1 MIYKNLNGVA
11 LSALGLGC
19 MRLPQKSENG
29 ADIDEAALCEMVDYA
44 ISKGVNYF
52 DTAWVYHQ
60 GKSEEF
66 VGRALAKYSRE
77 SFYVATK
84 FPGFSADFWGRGK
97 EIFEEQLRRL
107 GMGYIDYYLI
117 HNVSEH
123 NVEQYMDTEKYG
135 DVEYMILEKKAG
147 RIKHLGFS
155 THGTLATMK
164 KFLDKYASEMEFCQ
178 IQLNYLDYKLQSAKE
193 KIDLIRSYG
202 LGVWV
207 MEPVRGGRLAA
218 LESEY
223 AAKLEALRPGVSA
236 PEWAFRFLQTLPDVV
251 VTLSGM
257 SNMQQLRENIET
269 FESEKPLN
277 EAEWQAVMEIAD
289 DMIAKKTLPCTSC
302 RYCTPYC
309 AQGLEIPQMI
319 KFYNAQMYP
328 ENVGEVRAQIKAMP
342 DEQKPSACIACRA
355 CEDVCPQNIKIS
367 EMMAEMTKRYC

>member
-1 MIYKNLNGVA
+1 MIYKSLNGVK
-11 LSALGLGC
+11 LSALGMGC

-29 ADIDEAALCEMVDYA
+29 ADIDEAALAEMVDLA

-66 VGRALAKYSRE
+66 IGRALAKYPRE
-77 SFYVATK
+77 SYYVATK
-84 FPGFSADFWGRGK
+84 FPGFSIDFWGRGK

-107 GMGYIDYYLI
+107 GMDYVDYYLI

-123 NVEQYMDTEKYG
+123 NIDAYLDTEKYG
-135 DVEYMILEKKAG
+135 DVEYMISEKKAG

-164 KFLDKYASEMEFCQ
+164 RFLDKYACEMEFCQ

-193 KIDLIRSYG
+193 KIELIRSYG

-218 LESEY
+218 LEPEY
-223 AAKLEALRPGVSA
+223 AARLEALRPGTSA
-236 PEWAFRFLQTLPDVV
+236 PEWAFRFLQTLPEVV

-257 SNMQQLRENIET
+257 SNMQQLSENLET
-269 FESEKPLN
+269 FSGEKPLN
-277 EAEWQAVMEIAD
+277 EQEWQALMEIAD
-289 DMIAKKTLPCTSC
+289 DMIAKKTLPCTAC

-309 AQGLEIPQMI
+309 PQELDIPYMI
-319 KFYNAQMYP
+319 SLYNAQMYP
-328 ENVGEVRAQIKAMP
+328 ERAAKVRAEIAALPEDK
-342 DEQKPSACIACRA
+342 KPTACIACRA
-355 CEDVCPQNIKIS
+355 CEGVCPQNIKIS
-367 EMMAEMTKRYC
+367 EMMAELAKRTC

>member
-1 MIYKNLNGVA
+1 MIYKSLNGVS
-11 LSALGLGC
+11 LSALGMGC

-29 ADIDEAALCEMVDYA
+29 ADIDEVALAEMVDLA

-52 DTAWVYHQ
+52 DTAWVYHH

-66 VGRALAKYSRE
+66 IGRALAKYPRE
-77 SFYVATK
+77 SYYVATK
-84 FPGFSADFWGRGK
+84 FPGFSIDFWGRGK

-107 GMGYIDYYLI
+107 GMDYVDYYLI
-117 HNVSEH
+117 HNVSEG
-123 NVEQYMDTEKYG
+123 NIDAYLDTEKYG
-135 DVEYMILEKKAG
+135 DVEYMIAEKKAG

-164 KFLDKYASEMEFCQ
+164 RFLDKYASEIEFCQ

-193 KIDLIRSYG
+193 KIELIRSYG

-207 MEPVRGGRLAA
+207 MEPVRGGRLAS

-236 PEWAFRFLQTLPDVV
+236 PEWAFRFLQSIPDVV

-257 SNMQQLRENIET
+257 SNMQQLSENLET
-269 FESEKPLN
+269 FSTEAPLN
-277 EAEWQAVMEIAD
+277 EAEWQALLEIAD

-309 AQGLEIPQMI
+309 AQQLDIPQMI
-319 KFYNAQMYP
+319 KLYNAQMYP
-328 ENVGEVRAQIKAMP
+328 EHAGEVRAEIAAMSE
-342 DEQKPSACIACRA
+342 EQKPSSCIGCQA
-355 CEDVCPQNIKIS
+355 CESVCPQNIKIS

>member
-1 MIYKNLNGVA
+1 MLYKNLNGVE

-29 ADIDEAALCEMVDYA
+29 ADIDEVALGEMVDYA

-66 VGRALAKYSRE
+66 IGRALAKYPRE
-77 SFYVATK
+77 NFYVATK

-107 GMGYIDYYLI
+107 GMDYVDYYLI

-135 DVEYMILEKKAG
+135 DVEYMISEKKAG

-193 KIDLIRSYG
+193 KIELIRSHG

-218 LESEY
+218 LEPEY
-223 AAKLEALRPGVSA
+223 AAKLDALRPGVSA
-236 PEWAFRFLQTLPDVV
+236 PEWAFRFLQTIPEVV

-257 SNMQQLRENIET
+257 SNMQQLSENIET
-269 FESEKPLN
+269 FESEKSLN
-277 EAEWQAVMEIAD
+277 AAEWQAVMEIAD

-319 KFYNAQMYP
+319 KLYNAQMYP
-328 ENVGEVRAQIKAMP
+328 ENVGEVRAQIKALP

-367 EMMAEMTKRYC
+367 EMMAEMAKRYC

>member
-1 MIYKNLNGVA
+1 MIYKNLNGVE

-29 ADIDEAALCEMVDYA
+29 ADIDEVALGEMVDYA

-66 VGRALAKYSRE
+66 IGRALAKYPRE

-107 GMGYIDYYLI
+107 GMDYVDYYLI

-135 DVEYMILEKKAG
+135 DVEYMISEKKAG

-193 KIDLIRSYG
+193 KIELIRSYG

-223 AAKLEALRPGVSA
+223 AAKLDALRPGVSA
-236 PEWAFRFLQTLPDVV
+236 PEWAFRFLQTIPEVV

-257 SNMQQLRENIET
+257 SNMQQLSENIET
-269 FESEKPLN
+269 FESEKSLN
-277 EAEWQAVMEIAD
+277 AAEWQAVMEIAD

-319 KFYNAQMYP
+319 KLYNAQMYP
-328 ENVGEVRAQIKAMP
+328 ENVGEVRTQIKAMP

-367 EMMAEMTKRYC
+367 EMMAEMAKRYC

>member
-1 MIYKNLNGVA
+1 MIYKNLNGVE

-29 ADIDEAALCEMVDYA
+29 ADIDEATLGEMVDYA

-66 VGRALAKYSRE
+66 VGRALAKYPRE

-84 FPGFSADFWGRGK
+84 FPGFSADFWGRSK

-107 GMGYIDYYLI
+107 GMDYIDYYLI

-135 DVEYMILEKKAG
+135 DVEYMISEKKAG

-193 KIDLIRSYG
+193 KIELIRSYG

-218 LESEY
+218 LEPAY

-236 PEWAFRFLQTLPDVV
+236 PEWAFRFLQTIPDVV

-257 SNMQQLRENIET
+257 SNMQQLRENIAT
-269 FESEKPLN
+269 FESEKVLN

-289 DMIAKKTLPCTSC
+289 DMIAKKTLPCTEC
-302 RYCTPYC
+302 RYCTRVKYST
-309 AQGLEIPQMI
+309 
-319 KFYNAQMYP
+319 N
-328 ENVGEVRAQIKAMP
+328 
-342 DEQKPSACIACRA
+342 D
-355 CEDVCPQNIKIS
+355 
-367 EMMAEMTKRYC
+367 

>member
-1 MIYKNLNGVA
+1 MLYKNLNGVE

-29 ADIDEAALCEMVDYA
+29 ADIDEVALGEMVDYA

-66 VGRALAKYSRE
+66 IGRALAKYPRE

-107 GMGYIDYYLI
+107 GMDYVDYYLI
-117 HNVSEH
+117 HNVSEY

-135 DVEYMILEKKAG
+135 DVEYMISEKKAG

-193 KIDLIRSYG
+193 KIELIRSYG

-218 LESEY
+218 LEPEY
-223 AAKLEALRPGVSA
+223 AAKLDALRPGVSA
-236 PEWAFRFLQTLPDVV
+236 PEWAFRFLQTIPEVV

-257 SNMQQLRENIET
+257 SNMQQLSENIET
-269 FESEKPLN
+269 FESEKSLN
-277 EAEWQAVMEIAD
+277 AAEWQAVMEIAD

-319 KFYNAQMYP
+319 KLYNAQMYP

-367 EMMAEMTKRYC
+367 EMMAEMAKRYC

>member
-1 MIYKNLNGVA
+1 MLYKNLNGVE

-29 ADIDEAALCEMVDYA
+29 ADIDEVALGEMVDYA

-66 VGRALAKYSRE
+66 IGRALAKYPRE

-107 GMGYIDYYLI
+107 GMDYVDYYLI
-117 HNVSEH
+117 HNVSEY

-135 DVEYMILEKKAG
+135 DVEYMIKEKKAG

-193 KIDLIRSYG
+193 KIELIRSYG

-207 MEPVRGGRLAA
+207 MEPVRGGRLAS
-218 LESEY
+218 LEPEY
-223 AAKLEALRPGVSA
+223 AAKLDALRPGVSA
-236 PEWAFRFLQTLPDVV
+236 PEWAFRFLQSIPDVV

-269 FESEKPLN
+269 FETEKPLN
-277 EAEWQAVMEIAD
+277 ETEWQAVMEIAD

-367 EMMAEMTKRYC
+367 EMMAEMTKRCC

>member
-1 MIYKNLNGVA
+1 MIYKKLNGVT

-29 ADIDEAALCEMVDYA
+29 ADIDETALGEMVDYA

-66 VGRALAKYSRE
+66 VGRALAKYPRE

-107 GMGYIDYYLI
+107 GMDYIDYYLI

-135 DVEYMILEKKAG
+135 DVEFMISEKKAG

-218 LESEY
+218 LEPEY

-309 AQGLEIPQMI
+309 AQELNIPQMI
-319 KFYNAQMYP
+319 KFYNTQMYP
-328 ENVGEVRAQIKAMP
+328 ERAGEVRAQVAALP
-342 DEQKPSACIACRA
+342 EEQKPSACIACRA

-367 EMMAEMTKRYC
+367 EMMAEMAKRYC

>member
-1 MIYKNLNGVA
+1 MIYKNLNGVE

-29 ADIDEAALCEMVDYA
+29 ADIDEATLGEMVDYA

-66 VGRALAKYSRE
+66 VGRALAKYPRE

-107 GMGYIDYYLI
+107 GMDYIDYYLI

-135 DVEYMILEKKAG
+135 DVEYMISEKKAG

-193 KIDLIRSYG
+193 KIELIRSYG

-218 LESEY
+218 LEPAY

-236 PEWAFRFLQTLPDVV
+236 PEWAFRFLQTIPDVV

-257 SNMQQLRENIET
+257 SNMQQLRENIAT
-269 FESEKPLN
+269 FESEKVLN

-289 DMIAKKTLPCTSC
+289 DMIAKKTLPCTEC

-309 AQGLEIPQMI
+309 AQELNIPQMI
-319 KFYNAQMYP
+319 KYYNAQMYP
-328 ENVGEVRAQIKAMP
+328 ENAGKVRAEIGALP
-342 DEQKPSACIACRA
+342 EEQKPAACIGCQA
-355 CEDVCPQNIKIS
+355 CESVCPQNIKIS
-367 EMMAEMTKRYC
+367 EMMAEMAKRYC

>member
-1 MIYKNLNGVA
+1 MLYKNLNGVE
-11 LSALGLGC
+11 LNALGLGC

-29 ADIDEAALCEMVDYA
+29 ADIDEVALGEMVDYA

-66 VGRALAKYSRE
+66 IGRALAKYPRE

-107 GMGYIDYYLI
+107 GMDYVDYYLI
-117 HNVSEH
+117 HNVSEY

-135 DVEYMILEKKAG
+135 DVEYMISEKKAG

-193 KIDLIRSYG
+193 KIELIRSYG

-218 LESEY
+218 LEPEY
-223 AAKLEALRPGVSA
+223 AAKLDALRPGVSA
-236 PEWAFRFLQTLPDVV
+236 PEWAFRFLQTIPEVV

-257 SNMQQLRENIET
+257 SNMQQLSENIET
-269 FESEKPLN
+269 FESEKSLN
-277 EAEWQAVMEIAD
+277 AAEWQAVMEIAD

-319 KFYNAQMYP
+319 KLYNAQMYP

-367 EMMAEMTKRYC
+367 EMMAEMAKRYC

>member
-1 MIYKNLNGVA
+1 MLYKNLNGVE

-29 ADIDEAALCEMVDYA
+29 ADIDEVALGEMVDYA

-66 VGRALAKYSRE
+66 IGRALAKYPRE

-107 GMGYIDYYLI
+107 GMDYVDYYLI
-117 HNVSEH
+117 HNVSEY

-135 DVEYMILEKKAG
+135 DVEYMISEKKAG

-193 KIDLIRSYG
+193 KIELIRSYG

-218 LESEY
+218 LEPEY
-223 AAKLEALRPGVSA
+223 AAKLDALRPGVSA
-236 PEWAFRFLQTLPDVV
+236 PEWAFRFLQTIPEVV

-257 SNMQQLRENIET
+257 SNMQQLSENIET
-269 FESEKPLN
+269 FESEKSLN
-277 EAEWQAVMEIAD
+277 AAEWQAVMEIAD

-319 KFYNAQMYP
+319 KLYNAQMYP

-342 DEQKPSACIACRA
+342 DEQKPSACIACHA

-367 EMMAEMTKRYC
+367 EMMAEMAKRYC

>member
-29 ADIDEAALCEMVDYA
+29 ADIDEVALGEMVDYA

-66 VGRALAKYSRE
+66 VGRALAKYPRE

-107 GMGYIDYYLI
+107 GMDYIDYYLI
-117 HNVSEH
+117 HNVSEY

-135 DVEYMILEKKAG
+135 DVEYMISEKKAG

-164 KFLDKYASEMEFCQ
+164 KFLDKYATEMEFCQ

-193 KIDLIRSYG
+193 KIELIRSYG

-218 LESEY
+218 LEPEY

-236 PEWAFRFLQTLPDVV
+236 PEWAFRFLQTIPDVV

-257 SNMQQLRENIET
+257 SNMQQLRENIAT
-269 FESEKPLN
+269 FESEKVLN
-277 EAEWQAVMEIAD
+277 ETEWQAVMEIAD
-289 DMIAKKTLPCTSC
+289 DMIAKKTLPCTEC

-309 AQGLEIPQMI
+309 AQELNIPQMI
-319 KFYNAQMYP
+319 KYYNAQMYP
-328 ENVGEVRAQIKAMP
+328 ENAGKVRAEIGALP
-342 DEQKPSACIACRA
+342 EEQKPAACIGCQA
-355 CEDVCPQNIKIS
+355 CESVCPQNIKIS
-367 EMMAEMTKRYC
+367 EMMAEMAKRYC

>member
-1 MIYKNLNGVA
+1 MIYKNLNGVE

-29 ADIDEAALCEMVDYA
+29 ADIDEVALGEMVDYA

-66 VGRALAKYSRE
+66 VGRALAKYPRE
-77 SFYVATK
+77 SFYIATK

-107 GMGYIDYYLI
+107 GMDYIDYYLI

-135 DVEYMILEKKAG
+135 DVEYMISEKKAG

-164 KFLDKYASEMEFCQ
+164 KFLDKYATEMEFCQ

-193 KIDLIRSYG
+193 KIELIRSYG

-218 LESEY
+218 LEPAY
-223 AAKLEALRPGVSA
+223 AEKLEALRPGVSA
-236 PEWAFRFLQTLPDVV
+236 PEWAFRFLQTIPDVV

-257 SNMQQLRENIET
+257 SNMQQLRENIAT
-269 FESEKPLN
+269 FESEKVLN
-277 EAEWQAVMEIAD
+277 ETEWQAVMEIAD
-289 DMIAKKTLPCTSC
+289 DMIAKKTLPCTEC

-309 AQGLEIPQMI
+309 AQGLNIPQMI
-319 KFYNAQMYP
+319 KYYNAQMYP
-328 ENVGEVRAQIKAMP
+328 ENAGKVRAEIGALP
-342 DEQKPSACIACRA
+342 EEQKPTACIGCQA
-355 CEDVCPQNIKIS
+355 CESVCPQNIKIS
-367 EMMAEMTKRYC
+367 EMMAEMAKRYC

>member
-66 VGRALAKYSRE
+66 VGRALAKYPRE

-84 FPGFSADFWGRGK
+84 VPGFSADFWGRGK

>member
-1 MIYKNLNGVA
+1 MIYKNSNGVE

-19 MRLPQKSENG
+19 MRLPLKSEDS
-29 ADIDEAALCEMVDYA
+29 ADIDEAALGEMVDYA

-66 VGRALAKYSRE
+66 IGRALAKYPRE

-107 GMGYIDYYLI
+107 GMDYIDYYLI

-123 NVEQYMDTEKYG
+123 NIDAYMNTEKYG
-135 DVEYMILEKKAG
+135 DVEYMISEKKAG

-164 KFLDKYASEMEFCQ
+164 RFLDKYACEMEFCQ
-178 IQLNYLDYKLQSAKE
+178 IQLNYLDYTLQSAKE
-193 KIDLIRSYG
+193 KIELICSYG

-207 MEPVRGGRLAA
+207 MEPVRGGRLAT
-218 LESEY
+218 LEPEY
-223 AAKLEALRPGVSA
+223 AAKLDALRPGVGA
-236 PEWAFRFLQTLPDVV
+236 PEWAFRFLQSIPEVV

-269 FESEKPLN
+269 FDSEKPLN
-277 EAEWQAVMEIAD
+277 ETEWQAVMEIAD

-319 KFYNAQMYP
+319 KLYNAQMYP
-328 ENVGEVRAQIKAMP
+328 ENAGEVRAQIKAMP

>member
-11 LSALGLGC
+11 LSALGMGC
-19 MRLPQKSENG
+19 MRLPQRSENG
-29 ADIDEAALCEMVDYA
+29 ADIDEEKLAEMVELA
-44 ISKGVNYF
+44 MSRGVNYY

-60 GKSEEF
+60 GKSEECM
-66 VGRALAKYSRE
+66 GRALAKYPRD
-77 SFYVATK
+77 SFYIATK
-84 FPGFSADFWGRGK
+84 FPGFSTDFWGRGK

-107 GMGYIDYYLI
+107 GMDYIDYYLI

-123 NVEQYMDTEKYG
+123 NIEPYMDTERYG
-135 DVEYMILEKKAG
+135 DVEYMISEKKAG

-164 KFLDKYASEMEFCQ
+164 RFLDKYASEMEFCQ

-193 KIDLIRSYG
+193 KIELIRSYG

-218 LESEY
+218 LEPEY

-236 PEWAFRFLQTLPDVV
+236 PEWAFRFLQSIPDVV

-257 SNMQQLRENIET
+257 SNMEQLEQNIAT
-269 FESEKPLN
+269 FEEEKILT
-277 EAEWQAVMEIAD
+277 ECEWNALLEIAD
-289 DMIAKKTLPCTSC
+289 DMIAKKTLPCTEC
-302 RYCTPYC
+302 RYCAPYC
-309 AQGLEIPQMI
+309 AQELNIPQMI
-319 KFYNAQMYP
+319 KFYNTQMYP
-328 ENVGEVRAQIKAMP
+328 ERAGEVRAQVAALP
-342 DEQKPSACIACRA
+342 EEQKPSACIACRA

-367 EMMAEMTKRYC
+367 EMMAEMAKRYC

>member
-11 LSALGLGC
+11 LSALGMGC

-29 ADIDEAALCEMVDYA
+29 ADIDEQKLDEMVAYA
-44 ISKGVNYF
+44 MQNGVNYY

-66 VGRALAKYSRE
+66 IGRALAKYPRD
-77 SFYVATK
+77 SFYIATK
-84 FPGFSADFWGRGK
+84 FPGFSVDFWGRGK

-107 GMGYIDYYLI
+107 GMEYVDYYLI
-117 HNVSEH
+117 HNVSEG
-123 NVEQYMDTEKYG
+123 NIDAYLNTERYG
-135 DVEYMILEKKAG
+135 DVEYMISEKKAG

-164 KFLDKYASEMEFCQ
+164 RFLDKYASEMEFCQ

-193 KIDLIRSYG
+193 KIELIRSYG

-218 LESEY
+218 LEPAY
-223 AAKLEALRPGVSA
+223 AEKLEALRPGVSA
-236 PEWAFRFLQTLPDVV
+236 PEWAFRFLQSIPDVV

-257 SNMQQLRENIET
+257 SNMEQVQQNIAT
-269 FESEKPLN
+269 FAEEKVLDGQ
-277 EAEWQAVMEIAD
+277 EWQALMGIAD
-289 DMIAKKTLPCTSC
+289 DMIAKKTLPCTEC

-309 AQGLEIPQMI
+309 AQGLNIPQMI

-328 ENVGEVRAQIKAMP
+328 ENAGKVRAQVAVLP
-342 DEQKPSACIACRA
+342 EEQKPTACIACRA

-367 EMMAEMTKRYC
+367 EMMAELAKRYC

>member
-1 MIYKNLNGVA
+1 MIYKNLNGVE

-29 ADIDEAALCEMVDYA
+29 ADIDEAALGEMVDYA
-44 ISKGVNYF
+44 ISRGVNYF

-66 VGRALAKYSRE
+66 VGRALAKYPRE
-77 SFYVATK
+77 SFYIATK

-107 GMGYIDYYLI
+107 GMDYIDYYLI

-135 DVEYMILEKKAG
+135 DVEYMISEKKAG

-164 KFLDKYASEMEFCQ
+164 KFLDKYATEMEFCQ

-193 KIDLIRSYG
+193 KIELIRSYG

-218 LESEY
+218 LEPAY
-223 AAKLEALRPGVSA
+223 AEKLEALRPGVSA
-236 PEWAFRFLQTLPDVV
+236 PEWAFRFLQTIPDVV

-257 SNMQQLRENIET
+257 SNMQQLRENIAT
-269 FESEKPLN
+269 FESEKVLN

-289 DMIAKKTLPCTSC
+289 DMIAKKTLPCTEC

-309 AQGLEIPQMI
+309 AQELNIPQMI

-328 ENVGEVRAQIKAMP
+328 ENAGKVRAEIGALSE
-342 DEQKPSACIACRA
+342 EQKPAACIGCQA
-355 CEDVCPQNIKIS
+355 CESVCPQNIKIS
-367 EMMAEMTKRYC
+367 EMMAEMAKRYC

>member
-29 ADIDEAALCEMVDYA
+29 ADIDEVALGEMVDYA

-66 VGRALAKYSRE
+66 VGRALAKYPRE

-107 GMGYIDYYLI
+107 GMDYIDYYLI
-117 HNVSEH
+117 HNVSEY

-135 DVEYMILEKKAG
+135 DVEYMISEKKAG

-164 KFLDKYASEMEFCQ
+164 KFLDKYATEMEFCQ

-193 KIDLIRSYG
+193 KIELIRSYG

-218 LESEY
+218 LEPEY

-236 PEWAFRFLQTLPDVV
+236 PEWAFRFLQTIPDVV

-257 SNMQQLRENIET
+257 SNMQQLRENIAT
-269 FESEKPLN
+269 FESEKVLN
-277 EAEWQAVMEIAD
+277 ETEWQAVMEIAD
-289 DMIAKKTLPCTSC
+289 DMIAKKTLPCTEC

-309 AQGLEIPQMI
+309 AQELNIPQMI

-328 ENVGEVRAQIKAMP
+328 ENAGKVRAEIGALP
-342 DEQKPSACIACRA
+342 EEQKPAACIGCQA
-355 CEDVCPQNIKIS
+355 CESVCPQNIKIS
-367 EMMAEMTKRYC
+367 EMMAEMAKRYC

>member
-1 MIYKNLNGVA
+1 MLYKNLNGVE

-29 ADIDEAALCEMVDYA
+29 ADIDEVALGEMVDYA

-66 VGRALAKYSRE
+66 IGRALAKYPRE

-107 GMGYIDYYLI
+107 GMDYVDYYLI

-135 DVEYMILEKKAG
+135 DVEYMISEKKAG

-193 KIDLIRSYG
+193 KIELIRSYG

-218 LESEY
+218 LEPEY
-223 AAKLEALRPGVSA
+223 AAKLDALRPGVSA
-236 PEWAFRFLQTLPDVV
+236 PEWAFRFLQTIPEVV

-257 SNMQQLRENIET
+257 SNMQQLSENIET
-269 FESEKPLN
+269 FESEKSLN
-277 EAEWQAVMEIAD
+277 AAEWQAVMEIAD

-302 RYCTPYC
+302 RYCTPHC

-319 KFYNAQMYP
+319 KLYNAQMYP

-367 EMMAEMTKRYC
+367 EMMAEMAKRYC

>member
-66 VGRALAKYSRE
+66 VGRALAKYPRE